1 MKAIVARQAALTV
14 GVVVVAGVLL
24 SLAFRGPGDAS
35 AVWLSGAVAIAVQ
48 LAAFSLSRVA
58 GAGNNITARLGAGAL
73 LRLVALVAYS
83 LLVILV
89 LKLPAVA
96 ALVSLATF
104 FFLSTVIEPLL
115 IKS

>member
-1 MKAIVARQAALTV
+1 MRSIMARQAALTV
-14 GVVVVAGVLL
+14 GVVIVAGVLL

-35 AVWLSGAVAIAVQ
+35 AVWLSGVVAIAVQ
-48 LAAFSLSRVA
+48 LAAFSLSRVV
-58 GAGNNITARLGAGAL
+58 GVGNNITARMGAGAL
-73 LRLVALVAYS
+73 LRLLALVAYA
-83 LLVILV
+83 LLVVLV

>member
-1 MKAIVARQAALTV
+1 MRSIMARQATLTV
-14 GVVVVAGVLL
+14 GVVIVAGVLL

-35 AVWLSGAVAIAVQ
+35 AVWLSGVVAIAVQ
-48 LAAFSLSRVA
+48 LAAFSLSRLV
-58 GAGNNITARLGAGAL
+58 GVGNNITARMGAGAL
-73 LRLVALVAYS
+73 LRLLALVAYA
-83 LLVILV
+83 LLVVLV